1 MDETLRLE
9 SADGSPKLTA
19 VTAPYARMAVEVVEM
34 ELRHGRSR
42 PTAEHQA
49 LLSSGPL
56 SPDTGL
62 KVLMQW
68 LVEVAAELGR
78 AWQQQHRED
87 DPAAV
92 LNQLRR
98 RIDEQGG
105 RRHARV

>member
-1 MDETLRLE
+1 
-9 SADGSPKLTA
+9 
-19 VTAPYARMAVEVVEM
+19 M

-78 AWQQQHRED
+78 AWQQHRED